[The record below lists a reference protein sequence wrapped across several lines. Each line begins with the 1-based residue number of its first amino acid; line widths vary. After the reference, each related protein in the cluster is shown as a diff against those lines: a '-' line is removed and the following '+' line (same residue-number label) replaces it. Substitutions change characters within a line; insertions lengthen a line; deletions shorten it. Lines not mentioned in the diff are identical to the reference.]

1 MAKVAVGIRL
11 EREVWER
18 HSAAAQS
25 VGLPLGVYLRRCLE
39 EHDRTASAL
48 GELKSLV
55 ERSSASGTEEGN
67 GAGLPMGLFI
77 EVLLILRQLA
87 GPQRALIAQKEV
99 ERRGLDSWH

>member
-25 VGLPLGVYLRRCLE
+25 LGLPLGVYLRGRLE
-39 EHDRTASAL
+39 EHDQTSSAL

-55 ERSSASGTEEGN
+55 ERSASAAEEPSK
-67 GAGLPMGLFI
+67 AALPLALFI

-87 GPQRALIAQKEV
+87 GPQRSLMAQKEV